1 MLSKQKTMEAL
12 ETMYGMFPEAHGE
25 LKHNNPFELLI
36 AVILSAQATDVSV
49 NKATPDLFA
58 SFPTPDALAEASID
72 EIILKIKTIGLYRN
86 KAKNIKACAQQLI
99 ERFDGQVPTS
109 REELMSLPGVGRKT
123 ANVVLG
129 DAFGIPAIAVDTHV
143 ERVSK
148 RLRICKLD
156 ATVMEV
162 EETLMR
168 KVPQELWVK
177 THHTLIFFGRYHCG
191 KKSQVRGMSFAI
203 NMSRWEKS
211 DASKRKGAK
220 KETTPVDV
228 VSLIA
233 NKCMNYLV
241 IMEKSCFVYLFCMK
255 K

>member
-1 MLSKQKTMEAL
+1 MEAL

-72 EIILKIKTIGLYRN
+72 EIILKIKRLVCIEI
-86 KAKNIKACAQQLI
+86 KQNIKACAQQLI

-129 DAFGIPAIAVDTHV
+129 MHSGY
-143 ERVSK
+143 
-148 RLRICKLD
+148 
-156 ATVMEV
+156 
-162 EETLMR
+162 
-168 KVPQELWVK
+168 QQ
-177 THHTLIFFGRYHCG
+177 
-191 KKSQVRGMSFAI
+191 SQ
-203 NMSRWEKS
+203 
-211 DASKRKGAK
+211 
-220 KETTPVDV
+220 
-228 VSLIA
+228 
-233 NKCMNYLV
+233 
-241 IMEKSCFVYLFCMK
+241 
-255 K
+255 